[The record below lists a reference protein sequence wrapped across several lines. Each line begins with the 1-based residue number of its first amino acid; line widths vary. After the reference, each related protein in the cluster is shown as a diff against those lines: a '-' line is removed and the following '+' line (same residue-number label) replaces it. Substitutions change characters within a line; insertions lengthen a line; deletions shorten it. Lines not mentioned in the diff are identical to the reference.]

1 MNRTYTIIMAI
12 LMLCCTNT
20 FVQAASQDENIRTYT
35 EEHPLVYEDVFD
47 LWPYSFLN
55 ENGEPDGYNVELIQM
70 MLKELNIPYVIR

>member
-20 FVQAASQDENIRTYT
+20 FVQAASQDENIRAYT

-47 LWPYSFLN
+47 LWALLFP
-55 ENGEPDGYNVELIQM
+55 Q
-70 MLKELNIPYVIR
+70 